1 MRLGNT
7 NLRLVSD
14 GEHWVDGAGLFG
26 LVPKTEW
33 REMAEPDEQN
43 RVRTQLY
50 CLLIETEEQKILVDT
65 GYGDKLSDQEREF
78 IRLEGDGRLLAS
90 LAASG
95 VAPEDVDMVINTHL
109 HGDHCGGNTRYN
121 EKGDLVPTFPNALY
135 YVQRIELADAMFPN
149 QRTRGTYHRENLDS
163 VERAGQLRVLWGD
176 TRLTEEVRVLVTP
189 GHTPAHQCVVIE
201 SVDTVVFRPI
211 SEAAT
216 RAAKLEAGGVHLIQD
231 VLPDQMDDL
240 EESGHVVVPDEAFQL
255 QYVFFITDDETLPT
269 CDLKMRQA
277 LNYAVDVDAI
287 IENLLAGLDSRIAS
301 PVGPGYMG

>member
-26 LVPKTEW
+26 LLPKTEW
-33 REMAEPDEQN
+33 REIAEPDEQN

-50 CLLIETEEQKILVDT
+50 CLLIETGEQKILVDT

-78 IRLEGDGRLLAS
+78 IRLEGDGRLLGS
-90 LAASG
+90 LAALG
-95 VAPEDVDMVINTHL
+95 VAPEDIDIVINTHL

-135 YVQRIELADAMFPN
+135 YVQRVELADAMFPN
-149 QRTRGTYHRENLDS
+149 ERTRGTYHRENLDS

-201 SVDTVVFRPI
+201 SEGEMALFLAD
-211 SEAAT
+211 AANWPLHME
-216 RAAKLEAGGVHLIQD
+216 KLEVLTAYDVQPLVTLETKRNLARWAIEHRALLIFDHHPAGMAGYLHPTD
-231 VLPDQMDDL
+231 RPDRFRF
-240 EESGHVVVPDEAFQL
+240 EPV
-255 QYVFFITDDETLPT
+255 
-269 CDLKMRQA
+269 A
-277 LNYAVDVDAI
+277 L
-287 IENLLAGLDSRIAS
+287 
-301 PVGPGYMG
+301 

>member
-14 GEHWVDGAGLFG
+14 GEHWMDGAGMFG
-26 LVPKTEW
+26 LVPKIEW

-201 SVDTVVFRPI
+201 SEGEMALFLASLRSLTFILSDQSFSGLGGWARLPPTLLGDWAASRP
-211 SEAAT
+211 SLRRWTLAVPLPLPQVAT
-216 RAAKLEAGGVHLIQD
+216 LWRMPARGAD
-231 VLPDQMDDL
+231 P
-240 EESGHVVVPDEAFQL
+240 
-255 QYVFFITDDETLPT
+255 
-269 CDLKMRQA
+269 
-277 LNYAVDVDAI
+277 
-287 IENLLAGLDSRIAS
+287 
-301 PVGPGYMG
+301 